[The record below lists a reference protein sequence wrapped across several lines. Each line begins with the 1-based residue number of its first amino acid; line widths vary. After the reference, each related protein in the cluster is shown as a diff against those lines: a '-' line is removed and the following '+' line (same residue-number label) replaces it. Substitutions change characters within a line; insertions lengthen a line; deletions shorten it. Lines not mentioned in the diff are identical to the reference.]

1 MEFDGF
7 EEIFEEKEKK
17 EKVESENID
26 EVKKIVEVFIK
37 LEGEFCKW
45 VLFNVNVFMF
55 VRNL

>member
-1 MEFDGF
+1 MVLKELEFDGF

-45 VLFNVNVFMF
+45 VLFNVNVFM
-55 VRNL
+55 

>member
-45 VLFNVNVFMF
+45 VLFNVNVFM
-55 VRNL
+55 